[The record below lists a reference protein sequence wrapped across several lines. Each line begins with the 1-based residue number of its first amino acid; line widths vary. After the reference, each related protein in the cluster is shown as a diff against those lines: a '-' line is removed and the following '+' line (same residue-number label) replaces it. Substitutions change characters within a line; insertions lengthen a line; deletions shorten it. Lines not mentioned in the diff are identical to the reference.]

1 MEQTA
6 AGLMVSALLA
16 DESRLAAGSIN
27 ADEEARIAI
36 DALRNMFDQLI
47 HDNITT
53 PVLTMLF

>member
-1 MEQTA
+1 
-6 AGLMVSALLA
+6 MVRALLA

-36 DALRNMFDQLI
+36 DALRDMFDQLI